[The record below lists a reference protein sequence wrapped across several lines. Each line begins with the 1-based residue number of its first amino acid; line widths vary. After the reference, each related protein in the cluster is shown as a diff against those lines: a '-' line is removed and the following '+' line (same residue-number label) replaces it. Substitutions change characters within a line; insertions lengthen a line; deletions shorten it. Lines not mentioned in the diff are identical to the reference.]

1 MHDHT
6 SSRAPLPLS
15 LTQPAPP
22 GWQNDRPAF
31 PDDPFMDW
39 ESETE
44 RPPKGPFEAANQSAP
59 R

>member
-1 MHDHT
+1 MPDRNE
-6 SSRAPLPLS
+6 SRAPSPLS

-22 GWQNDRPAF
+22 GWQQDRPAF
-31 PDDPFMDW
+31 PNDPFMDW

-44 RPPKGPFEAANQSAP
+44 RPPKGPFEASDQARP